1 MRDAFDGVRAW
12 SLQTAATAIISRAL
26 VRPWLAARSL
36 VGGRMLIRT
45 LAVVL
50 LALFAIVDAASV
62 NAREVRPTLQDVDVA
77 VLPPEARDVLER
89 VHAGGPFR
97 YERDGVTFGNRE
109 RLLPQRSRG
118 FYHEYT
124 VETPGAHTRGARRII
139 CGGPR
144 RSPEVCYYTDDHYA
158 SFRRIR
164 E

>member
-1 MRDAFDGVRAW
+1 MRYGLDSVGMR
-12 SLQTAATAIISRAL
+12 SPQTAVAAIVSCAR
-26 VRPWLAARSL
+26 RPPAARSL
-36 VGGRMLIRT
+36 VVDRVLFAA
-45 LAVVL
+45 LAVLV
-50 LALFAIVDAASV
+50 ALFAIVDASIAH
-62 NAREVRPTLQDVDVA
+62 AREALRDVDVA
-77 VLPPEARDVLER
+77 ALPPEARDVLER

-109 RLLPQRSRG
+109 RLLPERSRG

-124 VETPGAHTRGARRII
+124 VETPGARNRGARRII

>member
-1 MRDAFDGVRAW
+1 MRDGFDSVRMW
-12 SLQTAATAIISRAL
+12 SAQTAAVVIVCCASA
-26 VRPWLAARSL
+26 RPSPSARSFVVDRVL
-36 VGGRMLIRT
+36 FAA
-45 LAVVL
+45 LAVV
-50 LALFAIVDAASV
+50 LALFAIVDASAV
-62 NAREVRPTLQDVDVA
+62 HAREALRDVDVA
-77 VLPPEARDVLER
+77 TLPAEARDVLER
-89 VHAGGPFR
+89 VRAGGPFR

-124 VETPGAHTRGARRII
+124 VETPGARNRGARRII

>member
-1 MRDAFDGVRAW
+1 M
-12 SLQTAATAIISRAL
+12 AL
-26 VRPWLAARSL
+26 
-36 VGGRMLIRT
+36 LIALT
-45 LAVVL
+45 PPL
-50 LALFAIVDAASV
+50 LASPAH
-62 NAREVRPTLQDVDVA
+62 ARESAPSLREVDVA
-77 VLPPEARDVLER
+77 ALPPEARDVLER
-89 VHAGGPFR
+89 VKAGGPFR

-109 RLLPQRSRG
+109 RLLPSRHRG

-124 VETPGAHTRGARRII
+124 VDTPGARNRGARRII